1 MTKDRLLAFSDGC
14 IAIFIT
20 IILLT
25 FEMPEG
31 ASFSDLRSMIP
42 SFVGYV
48 LSFILI
54 GTYWG
59 NHHHLMQVTAYID
72 GRIMWANLAWLFC
85 LSLVSFT
92 TAWTGRYHFA
102 PHTVAAYGIVAISCT
117 ITYMILEKA
126 IMDAQLRMSEVCGQC
141 GNGKCLK
148 LILGNRY
155 KEYMA
160 LALYGVG
167 IIVAFFYPMAAIGCF
182 VIVNIAWFV
191 PDSRI
196 ARAFHIR
203 ALEEKDRADHEMAE
217 EEMRAAAAAT
227 MDRSAN

>member
-25 FEMPEG
+25 FDMPEG
-31 ASFSDLRSMIP
+31 ATFSDLRSVVP
-42 SFVGYV
+42 
-48 LSFILI
+48 
-54 GTYWG
+54 
-59 NHHHLMQVTAYID
+59 
-72 GRIMWANLAWLFC
+72 
-85 LSLVSFT
+85 
-92 TAWTGRYHFA
+92 
-102 PHTVAAYGIVAISCT
+102 AYGIVAISCT

-126 IMDAQLRMSEVCGQC
+126 IMDAQVRMSKVYGQC
-141 GNGKCLK
+141 GEGKCLK

-160 LALYGVG
+160 LVLYAVG
-167 IIVAFFYPMAAIGCF
+167 IIVAFYYPIAAIGCY

-191 PDSRI
+191 PDRRI

-203 ALEEKDRADHEMAE
+203 ALEEKDRADQEMAE
-217 EEMRAAAAAT
+217 EEMKAAAAAGAHH
-227 MDRSAN
+227 SAN